1 MNSSLF
7 VTDAG
12 VLELLKSSSSMED
25 TSHRSSFSILVG
37 GSRLLG
43 VAKGALW
50 WRCVAGVVAATVWLL
65 RVSSLGVRLGG
76 GGGGDLK
83 VSPSL
88 VSGGSTDFVDL
99 MECCELPVA
108 LMMRVLTEK
117 HGAVCSEEACYY

>member
-7 VTDAG
+7 VMDAG
-12 VLELLKSSSSMED
+12 VFEVLISSSSKED
-25 TSHRSSFSILVG
+25 TSHRFSFLMLSG

-50 WRCVAGVVAATVWLL
+50 WRCGAGVVAATVWLL
-65 RVSSLGVRLGG
+65 RVSSRGVCLGG
-76 GGGGDLK
+76 GSGGELK
-83 VSPSL
+83 VSPSF
-88 VSGGSTDFVDL
+88 VSGGSTDLVDL
-99 MECCELPVA
+99 LECCELPVA

>member
-1 MNSSLF
+1 M
-7 VTDAG
+7 
-12 VLELLKSSSSMED
+12 
-25 TSHRSSFSILVG
+25 
-37 GSRLLG
+37 
-43 VAKGALW
+43 
-50 WRCVAGVVAATVWLL
+50 VAATVWLL